1 MYSSV
6 ELIITPICYGEVLHF
21 SANLMFYTFF
31 FSSVSAFFL
40 KIFVFLWV
48 KPIILDY
55 FLTITKECKS
65 ALDVW
70 YEPENAR
77 KFKRKKN
84 RLILEIIFDRRFVP
98 DGRRAPTNHDIIGRM
113 FYRDGGYGPSA
124 HSTLLIPR
132 LTYDSNYNYEVLREN
147 IRTRGQLYNNLTGE
161 RIPLSEWD
169 NTIGLV
175 KYRDYPDLFT
185 HASWVPGYDIP
196 VSIDSNI

>member
-31 FSSVSAFFL
+31 FSSISAFFS

-48 KPIILDY
+48 KPIILGY
-55 FLTITKECKS
+55 FLTISKECKR

-70 YEPENAR
+70 YEPENAW

-84 RLILEIIFDRRFVP
+84 KLILEIIFDRRFVP
-98 DGRRAPTNHDIIGRM
+98 DGKRVPTNHDIIGRM
-113 FYRDGGYGPSA
+113 FYRDGDYGPSA

-169 NTIGLV
+169 KTRGLV
-175 KYRDYPDLFT
+175 KYHDELDLFT
-185 HASWVPGYDIP
+185 YATWVPGYDIP
-196 VSIDSNI
+196 VRIDSNI